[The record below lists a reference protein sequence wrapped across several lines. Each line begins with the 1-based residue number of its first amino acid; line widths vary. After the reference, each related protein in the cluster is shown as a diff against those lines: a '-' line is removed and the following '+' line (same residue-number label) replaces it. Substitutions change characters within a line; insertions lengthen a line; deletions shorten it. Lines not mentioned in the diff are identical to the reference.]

1 MFRRARFADV
11 INRQLELFARENA
24 GDIAETQR
32 RLDLYNAADRD
43 EAEELYG
50 DFVDSVDLVKDALE
64 EIRDTYSRP
73 LDEDTREVYE
83 REFERMLAKR
93 WPRFAL

>member
-1 MFRRARFADV
+1 MLRRARFGDV
-11 INRQLELFARENA
+11 INRQLEMFARENA

-73 LDEDTREVYE
+73 LDEHTREVYE
-83 REFERMLAKR
+83 REFERTLAKR